1 MKYNRNTHATKR
13 LENFVKECLKA
24 DFARIEILEG
34 LIAGGFHY
42 PQAVAYIDEIEKGIR
57 KQAQAQTTMRQFL
70 YGMVAIAVASVVS
83 LAINAFP
90 GLTTLYYGSWMV
102 LALGVFF
109 FVRALNR
116 GVLGQGLVSRSVVPS
131 TAQAAIILVGGSNI
145 IAYIA

>member
-13 LENFVKECLKA
+13 LGNFVKECLKA
-24 DFARIEILEG
+24 DFARNEILEG

-42 PQAVAYIDEIEKGIR
+42 PQAVEYIDGIEKGLR
-57 KQAQAQTTMRQFL
+57 KQAQAQTTMKQFL

-83 LAINAFP
+83 LATTAFP
-90 GLTTLYYGSWMV
+90 GLTTLHYGSWMV

-109 FVRALNR
+109 LVRALKR
-116 GVLGQGLVSRSVVPS
+116 GALGKDLVSRSVVPS

-145 IAYIA
+145 VAYIA